1 MKCITLAKY
10 NYSEKSDPYQNKIPL
25 QRIHSNDDNIIGVK
39 GNLKLNEA
47 AIVSNPQTKVLI
59 RNLRV

>member
-10 NYSEKSDPYQNKIPL
+10 NYSEDPYQNKIPL

-47 AIVSNPQTKVLI
+47 AMASNPQTKVLI